1 MLFLSQVF
9 FFCSALH
16 TKNGSLAK
24 KKIEAI
30 VVLSFIAMLLMV
42 AAVCCLI
49 KRKRLMGN
57 QLSFYSLLLLS
68 TLALVYHAYNCS
80 QTLASV
86 KVLGHRADKQLRGRL
101 TNILLMWPK
110 AVKDC

>member
-1 MLFLSQVF
+1 M
-9 FFCSALH
+9 
-16 TKNGSLAK
+16 KNGSLAK

-57 QLSFYSLLLLS
+57 QLPFYSLLLLS
-68 TLALVYHAYNCS
+68 TLALVCHAYNCS

-86 KVLGHRADKQLRGRL
+86 KVSG
-101 TNILLMWPK
+101 P
-110 AVKDC
+110 

>member
-57 QLSFYSLLLLS
+57 QLPFYSLLLLS

-86 KVLGHRADKQLRGRL
+86 KVSG
-101 TNILLMWPK
+101 P
-110 AVKDC
+110 

>member
-9 FFCSALH
+9 FFCSALNM
-16 TKNGSLAK
+16 KNGSLAK

-49 KRKRLMGN
+49 KRKRSMGN
-57 QLSFYSLLLLS
+57 QLPFYSLLLS

-86 KVLGHRADKQLRGRL
+86 KVSG
-101 TNILLMWPK
+101 P
-110 AVKDC
+110 